1 MDQSDSETTDTET
14 KWSEDSDWDKED
26 FLKNL
31 YVTASDG
38 RRVDLEKLK

>member
-26 FLKNL
+26 FLKNDVSTGIV
-31 YVTASDG
+31 YY
-38 RRVDLEKLK
+38 